1 MRQAIN
7 ELKTMIKYKYNYAN
21 MITLLN
27 LSMGCFSLLCVLEN
41 EHRLASIFILIG
53 ALLDRLDGKIARKL
67 GIVTDL
73 GKELDSLSDLV
84 SFGVAPGILLWS
96 LSLNKIFMYGSGI
109 TIIYILSGAYR
120 LARFNVSGNTEYYV
134 GVPITLAGGI
144 LAMVSAISIRRE
156 LSPYFLASLT
166 LVLSYAMIS
175 NSIKVTKR

>member
-7 ELKTMIKYKYNYAN
+7 ELKTMIRYKYNYAN
-21 MITLLN
+21 MVTLLN
-27 LSMGCFSLLCVLEN
+27 LSMGCFSLLCVLVN
-41 EHRLASIFILIG
+41 EYSIASIFILIG

-84 SFGVAPGILLWS
+84 SFGVAPGMLLWS
-96 LSLNKIFMYGSGI
+96 ISLNRIFVYGSAI

-134 GVPITLAGGI
+134 GLPITIAGGI
-144 LAMVSAISIRRE
+144 LAIVSAISVKRE
-156 LSPYFLASLT
+156 LNPYFLAFLT
-166 LVLSYAMIS
+166 LFLSYVMIS
-175 NSIKVTKR
+175 NSIKVKKR